1 MTNKNK
7 KRNKTIYFPL
17 IGRMRLNFIT
27 ALVMNFSLTDLNLSE
42 EEAYIEANDIVNDYN
57 AKARAFEEQD
67 GITLAMIF
75 IARIF
80 IRDNKKYI
88 SL

>member
-7 KRNKTIYFPL
+7 KRSKTIYFPL
-17 IGRMRLNFIT
+17 IGKMRLNFIT
-27 ALVMNFSLTDLNLSE
+27 ALVMNFSLSNLNLSE

-57 AKARAFEEQD
+57 TKARAFEEQD

-75 IARIF
+75 IARMF
-80 IRDNKKYI
+80 INDNKKHL